1 MDTSSL
7 GAEALEKLK
16 ATFAPERW
24 AKIERQAAHRCG
36 LDAEGLQGLCA
47 ELLTTSAMRWPA
59 HKPEAALY
67 SAANR
72 LLLEVGS
79 VLKPEDIERFEAALQ
94 APSSKLQAPSSAPQ
108 APSPKPKRG
117 GKHDPAPVSQ

>member
-47 ELLTTSAMRWPA
+47 ELLATSAMRWPA
-59 HKPEAALY
+59 HTPEAALY

-72 LLLEVGS
+72 LLLAVGS
-79 VLKPEDIERFEAALQ
+79 VLKPEDAQRFEAALQ
-94 APSSKLQAPSSAPQ
+94 APSSKPQ

-117 GKHDPAPVSQ
+117 GKHDPSPTPGSSI

>member
-24 AKIERQAAHRCG
+24 AKIERQATQRGG
-36 LDAEGLQGLCA
+36 LDAEGLQSLCA
-47 ELLTTSAMRWPA
+47 KLIATSHARHPDN
-59 HKPEAALY
+59 EQAALH

-72 LLLEVGS
+72 LLLSVGS
-79 VLKPEDIERFEAALQ
+79 TLQPEDVQRFEAALGG
-94 APSSKLQAPSSAPQ
+94 ATPL
-108 APSPKPKRG
+108 PKKRG
-117 GKHDPAPVSQ
+117 GKHDPAPAPQ

>member
-24 AKIERQAAHRCG
+24 AKIERQASQRGG

-47 ELLTTSAMRWPA
+47 TLIATSHVRHSDNEKAV
-59 HKPEAALY
+59 LY

-72 LLLEVGS
+72 LLIMVGS
-79 VLKPEDIERFEAALQ
+79 ALQPNDVERFEAALGRAA
-94 APSSKLQAPSSAPQ
+94 APPVADAPMAT
-108 APSPKPKRG
+108 AKPKRG
-117 GKHDPAPVSQ
+117 GKHEPAPAPSQSS